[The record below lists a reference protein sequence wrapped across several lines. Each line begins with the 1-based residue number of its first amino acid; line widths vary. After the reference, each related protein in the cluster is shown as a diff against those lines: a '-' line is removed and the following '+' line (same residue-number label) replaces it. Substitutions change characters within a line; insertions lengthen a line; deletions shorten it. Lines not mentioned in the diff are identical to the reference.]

1 MMKKFFMFVA
11 FAAMCI
17 TASAQDLKTYD
28 GPHSISQYPADFEPV
43 VFSWSDE
50 DGVVIWKKDDQHS
63 LEIIIQEDFSTV
75 DDLASNGE
83 YMKGEKEVDINDNP
97 SGWKTGDVVVKGK
110 IMYFR
115 AVKDGICSYG
125 FLVNFKDDDCFKGE
139 MIFPESE
146 ETKYKPMLEK
156 ILSTLKKK

>member
-1 MMKKFFMFVA
+1 MMKKFLMFVA
-11 FAAMCI
+11 FAALCI
-17 TASAQDLKTYD
+17 PASAQELKTYD
-28 GPHSISQYPADFEPV
+28 GPKSTNQYPADFEPV
-43 VFSWSDE
+43 VYDWSDE
-50 DGVVIWKKDDQHS
+50 DGVVVWKKDDNHS

-83 YMKGEKEVDINDNP
+83 YLKSEKEVDFYDKP
-97 SGWKTGDVVVKGK
+97 TGWKTGDVVVKGK

-115 AVKDGICSYG
+115 AVKDGICCYG
-125 FLVNFKDDDCFKGE
+125 FLVNIKDDDCFKGE

-156 ILSTLKKK
+156 ILSTVKKK